1 MIVHLLHIYFF
12 CAGKADVLYHL
23 CLLFSLFTNFQIQ
36 LVLGDE
42 SSISVGWQKKDEKS
56 TATGEVK
63 VVSLRS
69 QPRH

>member
-1 MIVHLLHIYFF
+1 MIVLLLHIYFF
-12 CAGKADVLYHL
+12 EQVKLMFL

>member
-1 MIVHLLHIYFF
+1 
-12 CAGKADVLYHL
+12 
-23 CLLFSLFTNFQIQ
+23 LFSLFTNFQIQ